1 MTFADKI
8 KRARGALGMTQQE
21 LADAVGIT
29 KRAVAAYET
38 EGVKAHKKTVEKLA
52 AVLNVSKNYLLDDR
66 LLDPSPFPVK
76 DPELEEL
83 LKSSTALFAGGTLSE
98 ASMDAFYI
106 AFTKAYLLAKEELRR
121 KEP

>member
-38 EGVKAHKKTVEKLA
+38 EGAKAHRKTMEKLA
-52 AVLNVSKNYLLDDR
+52 AVLNVSQNYLLDDS
-66 LLDPSPFPVK
+66 LLDPSPFPAK
-76 DPELEEL
+76 DPDLDEL

-98 ASMDAFYI
+98 ASMDEFYI

-121 KEP
+121 KGR